1 MFWRV
6 FFAPKSPQLKIQE
19 AYLVTLVLKLHRVFS
34 SYGLIPAFV
43 LEDQFH
49 WPDRK
54 RQFCPHLAIH
64 SSPYLGDK

>member
-19 AYLVTLVLKLHRVFS
+19 ACLVVLVLKLHRVFS
-34 SYGLIPAFV
+34 SYVFIPAFV

-49 WPDRK
+49 WLVRK